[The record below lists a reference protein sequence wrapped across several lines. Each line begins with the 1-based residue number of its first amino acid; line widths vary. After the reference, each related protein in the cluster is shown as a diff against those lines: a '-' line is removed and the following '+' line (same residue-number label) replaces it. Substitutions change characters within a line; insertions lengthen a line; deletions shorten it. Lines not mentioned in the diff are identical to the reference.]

1 MTRARVKNMLLLLAL
16 GTQCSACS
24 TEPATPRAC
33 EAIFDAIVSHELS
46 ERGFRDPELLRRK
59 HEELR
64 RLLAPALARCPG
76 KALRKGALACIARS
90 GSAEQIA
97 HGCLR

>member
-1 MTRARVKNMLLLLAL
+1 MTRSRVYALLLVLL
-16 GTQCSACS
+16 GVLCASCS

-33 EAIFDAIVSHELS
+33 EAIFDAIVSRELS

-59 HEELR
+59 HDELHS
-64 RLLAPALARCPG
+64 LLASALARCPG
-76 KALRKGALACIARS
+76 KALRKGALVCIARA
-90 GSAEQIA
+90 GSTEQIG

>member
-1 MTRARVKNMLLLLAL
+1 MRLVASNMLLLLAL
-16 GTQCSACS
+16 GTQCASCSA
-24 TEPATPRAC
+24 EPATPRAC
-33 EAIFDAIVSHELS
+33 ETIFDAVVSHELS

-59 HEELR
+59 RDELR

-76 KALRKGALACIARS
+76 KALRKGALACIPHT
-90 GSAEQIA
+90 GSAEQVA